1 MRHPYWYLTL
11 FLAFLLGS
19 HEGFV
24 ALWLSPGGKPDHIF
38 PYSVA
43 SLPPAD
49 QQRLEEGIRIE
60 SEADLMQL
68 LEDYLS

>member
-1 MRHPYWYLTL
+1 MRYRQTYLTL

-19 HEGFV
+19 HEGFI
-24 ALWLSPGGKPDHIF
+24 ALWRSPGGEPDKIF

-43 SLPPAD
+43 SLPPED
-49 QQRLEEGIRIE
+49 QQRLKEGIFIE
-60 SEADLMQL
+60 SEADLQRL